1 MPGMDGYTV
10 RSLCQGQEG
19 TGTRIAVPEGET
31 ATVSL
36 LNEYTPDLVKLTVTK
51 KVNGN
56 MGDPSQKFA
65 FTLEVN
71 GETKT
76 FTLKD
81 GEKAAFEF
89 PRGSVYTI
97 TESKASR
104 VHHNHQWKGFGGTEP
119 FRRRFKV
126 IRPWST

>member
-1 MPGMDGYTV
+1 M
-10 RSLCQGQEG
+10 
-19 TGTRIAVPEGET
+19 PEGET

-81 GEKAAFEF
+81 GEKAA
-89 PRGSVYTI
+89 SVSYTHLDVYKRQ
-97 TESKASR
+97 T
-104 VHHNHQWKGFGGTEP
+104 
-119 FRRRFKV
+119 FR
-126 IRPWST
+126 